1 MLPLLAWVSVR
12 HQGGPCFRLWLPLFL
27 LWLLLLPFVILLAP
41 FVAIALLVVG
51 LNPFEAFL
59 VIWRVLGAL
68 RGTDIE
74 VDSYSDAVTV
84 RIV

>member
-12 HQGGPCFRLWLPLFL
+12 HHQGPCFRLWLPLFL
-27 LWLLLLPFVILLAP
+27 LWLLLVPVVLLLAP
-41 FVAIALLVVG
+41 LIAIACLLVR

-59 VIWRVLGAL
+59 VIWRVLEAL
-68 RGTDIE
+68 RGTNVE

>member
-12 HQGGPCFRLWLPLFL
+12 HHGGPRFRLWLPRFL
-27 LWLLLLPFVILLAP
+27 LWLLLLPVVLLLAP
-41 FVAIALLVVG
+41 LIAIALLLIG

-59 VIWRVLGAL
+59 VIWRVLEAL
-68 RGTDIE
+68 RGTNVE
-74 VDSYSDAVTV
+74 FDSYSDAVTV